1 MDLSF
6 SLKSSFHP
14 FISISSPPHKTNP
27 MNKKV
32 LSLAACFSLV
42 TMFSCGQ
49 KGKVDLSL
57 KNAADSA
64 SYAIGVSIGTNMK
77 KDGLETLNLD
87 ILKSAMESV
96 LKGDSL
102 KLGAKE
108 SQAAIQ
114 GYLAIKQKEKADNN
128 IEAGKK
134 FLAENKKKAGVIE
147 LPDGMQYMVM
157 KEGTGPKPSETDT
170 VVTHYHGTLMDGT
183 VFDSSVERGEPA
195 EFPVGAV
202 IKGWTEALQMMNV
215 GSKWKLFIPPS
226 LAYGDRAAGPTI
238 GPNSTLIFEVEL
250 LQIKGK

>member
-1 MDLSF
+1 M
-6 SLKSSFHP
+6 K
-14 FISISSPPHKTNP
+14 
-27 MNKKV
+27 KKV

-42 TMFSCGQ
+42 TLFSCNGQ
-49 KGKVDLSL
+49 KGKADMTL

-77 KDGLETLNLD
+77 KDGLETLNLE
-87 ILKSAMESV
+87 ILKGAMESV

-114 GYLAIKQKEKADNN
+114 GYLAQKQKEKADNN
-128 IEAGKK
+128 IETGKK
-134 FLAENKKKAGVIE
+134 FLEENKKKTGVIE

-157 KEGTGPKPSETDT
+157 KTGTGPKPTETDT
-170 VVTHYHGTLMDGT
+170 VVTHYHGTLIDGT
-183 VFDSSVERGEPA
+183 VFDSSVDRGEPA

-215 GSKWKLFIPPS
+215 GSKWKLFVPPG
-226 LAYGDRAAGPTI
+226 LAYGDRAAGPQI

-250 LQIKGK
+250 LSIKGK

>member
-1 MDLSF
+1 M
-6 SLKSSFHP
+6 K
-14 FISISSPPHKTNP
+14 
-27 MNKKV
+27 KKV
-32 LSLAACFSLV
+32 LTLAACFSLA
-42 TMFSCGQ
+42 TLFSCNGQ
-49 KGKVDLSL
+49 KGKTDMTL

-77 KDGLETLNLD
+77 KDGLESLNLD
-87 ILKSAMESV
+87 ILKGAMESV
-96 LKGDSL
+96 IKGDSL

-114 GYLAIKQKEKADNN
+114 GYLAVKQKEKADNN
-128 IEAGKK
+128 VAAGQK

-147 LPDGMQYMVM
+147 LPDGLQYMVI
-157 KEGTGPKPSETDT
+157 KEGTGPKPTETDT
-170 VVTHYHGTLMDGT
+170 VVTHYHGTLIDGT
-183 VFDSSVERGEPA
+183 VFDSSVDRGEPA

-202 IKGWTEALQMMNV
+202 IKGWTEALQLMSV
-215 GSKWKLFIPPS
+215 GSKWKLFVPPG